1 MMPDP
6 TVIGPLIFKRY
17 DTLHALTQAPH
28 TKRELTESLE
38 IPRSTLSD
46 ILRELEHANL
56 VQYSD
61 GHWQT
66 TFISKCMVHTHQQY
80 VEHLSRLREMESLTD
95 VLGAGSPLD
104 CTFIIGADVHKS
116 EAALPDEVMHVL
128 LEAAESA
135 SRFRIF
141 TPAAISSYVKP
152 FYEHATTGDNP
163 RIEVIVKPTLFEQLR
178 ANNASVMNDA
188 VDDDRVTFFT
198 AQIPVSFGL
207 WIADDD
213 SVGVLPFGESGIRG
227 ILTNDSAP
235 ALAWAEDQY
244 EQVKQDAD
252 SVFFRGGT
260 AHSTQ
265 PR

>member
-6 TVIGPLIFKRY
+6 TNVGPLIFKRY

-28 TKRELTESLE
+28 TKPELAESLE
-38 IPRSTLSD
+38 IPRSTLGD

-56 VQYSD
+56 IRYLD

-66 TFISKCMVHTHQQY
+66 TLISKCMVHTHEQY
-80 VEHLSRLREMESLTD
+80 VEHLASLREMESLTD
-95 VLGAGSPLD
+95 VLGAESPLD
-104 CTFIIGADVHKS
+104 CAFLIGADVHKS

-141 TPAAISSYVKP
+141 TPAAISSYVQP
-152 FYEHATTGDNP
+152 FYEHATNGNDP
-163 RIEVIVKPTLFEQLR
+163 RVEVIVKPTLFEQLR
-178 ANNASVMNDA
+178 AHNASVMNEA
-188 VDDDRVTFFT
+188 VDDDRITFFT
-198 AQIPVSFGL
+198 AEIPVSFGL
-207 WIADDD
+207 WIADND
-213 SVGVLPFGESGIRG
+213 SVGVLLFGDSGIRG

-252 SVFFRGGT
+252 SVFFRGGSNH
-260 AHSTQ
+260 AL
-265 PR
+265 RVE